1 MKVSDIMR
9 KIEDIQA
16 CQKYLEEWSE
26 KGISDRNRIEAI
38 SEDIDNHLDDYIELL
53 KSREVK

>member
-16 CQKYLEEWSE
+16 CQKCLEEWSE

-38 SEDIDNHLDDYIELL
+38 SEDIDNHLEGYIELL
-53 KSREVK
+53 KSKEVK